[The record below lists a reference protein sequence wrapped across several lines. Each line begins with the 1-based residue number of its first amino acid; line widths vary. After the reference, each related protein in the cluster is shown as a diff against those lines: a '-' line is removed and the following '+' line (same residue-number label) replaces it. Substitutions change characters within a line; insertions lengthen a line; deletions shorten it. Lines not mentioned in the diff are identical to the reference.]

1 MGNIE
6 DGPSLDFRLV
16 STQYAKAAVQYAL
29 KMREITVII
38 WEVAWVRYPLIPN

>member
-6 DGPSLDFRLV
+6 DGPSLDFWLV

-29 KMREITVII
+29 KMRCLTIYHLG
-38 WEVAWVRYPLIPN
+38 AYLSLFRLLS